1 MKVRQAVAELIG
13 TFMLVLFG
21 TAVVVVAKGNVL
33 AIGLAFGL
41 TVTIGAYTVGA
52 ISGGHFNPAVTTA
65 MWINKKIDAAT
76 AILYVIAQ
84 FVGAILASGVLKMFV
99 GALGQSTTALGQ
111 TDFPKL
117 TSPMAFFVE
126 MLVTALFIFMILL
139 VTSDE
144 YGNPAL
150 AGLVIGLALAILV
163 MVAVNLTGASL
174 NPARSFGPALFAMGS
189 AMSHYWVYLLA
200 PEVGAV
206 IAAFLARWMLKK

>member
-1 MKVRQAVAELIG
+1 MKVRQAMAELIG

-41 TVTIGAYTVGA
+41 TVTVGAYTVGA

-117 TSPMAFFVE
+117 TSPMAFLVE

-150 AGLVIGLALAILV
+150 AGFVIGLALAILV

>member
-41 TVTIGAYTVGA
+41 TVTVGAYTVGA

-99 GALGQSTTALGQ
+99 GALGQSTMALGQ

-144 YGNPAL
+144 YGNPVL